1 MAEIPEVKH
10 TLTRSEALDRL
21 SASSEL
27 FDSLIRQGK
36 LRVWT
41 YVGDYDQYYPIKIEG
56 ALELIESVDKT
67 KKVFCE
73 LDLPGR
79 MAKIDAINRRNN
91 EISSPELTYELM
103 RYAPYEIEAL
113 IPRGVKF
120 TTRFKKVWLG
130 EEVISPEETQS
141 QVLQYLWEEFL
152 RGRPDVEEKDAY
164 KYVDGVQT
172 TKRLSN
178 TFKKSSPVANLII
191 RSGTKHY
198 RLNIEGFAS
207 PSRYSPDTE

>member
-1 MAEIPEVKH
+1 M
-10 TLTRSEALDRL
+10 DRL
-21 SASSEL
+21 SANGEL
-27 FDSLIRQGK
+27 FDSLIRQCK

-41 YVGDYDQYYPIKIEG
+41 YVDDYDQYYPIKMEG
-56 ALELIESVDKT
+56 ALALIESADRT

-73 LDLPGR
+73 LDLPSR

-91 EISSPELTYELM
+91 GIGSPELTYELM

-113 IPRGVKF
+113 IPKGVRF

-130 EEVISPEETQS
+130 DEVVAPEETQS

-198 RLNIEGFAS
+198 RLNFDGFAS
-207 PSRYSPDTE
+207 SSRYTPDTE